1 MRGARRNQPASDG
14 LIPEPDFGGDMS
26 TTDKSILERIAARMK
41 EIMGIAEAAAK
52 HAMEAEKPPQPK
64 QRVPDLMDT

>member
-41 EIMGIAEAAAK
+41 EIIGIAEAAAK

-64 QRVPDLMDT
+64 QCVPDLMDT

>member
-14 LIPEPDFGGDMS
+14 LISEPDFGGDMN

-41 EIMGIAEAAAK
+41 EIIGIAEAAAK